1 MRTLTKLPLVVLS
14 ATLLT
19 WSVAA
24 ADEFQLYGYKQG
36 MTLEQA
42 KQIAVSQKQRL
53 EQLQL
58 ANAPNRV
65 AYGVFGSAD
74 DANELATLSFCH
86 DHLNGANYALGGGLR
101 IFISLVENY
110 KARNGYKVLHMDTDR
125 FIGDDGILHYQL
137 TAYLTREMDSFHLE
151 IILTDSELANA
162 TETRI
167 VFAESD
173 SGCK

>member
-1 MRTLTKLPLVVLS
+1 MKTLTKLPLAVLT

-19 WSVAA
+19 WNIAA

-42 KQIAVSQKQRL
+42 KQIAVSQNQRL
-53 EQLQL
+53 EELQL
-58 ANAPNRV
+58 PNASNRV

-74 DANELATLSFCH
+74 DTNDLATLSFCH
-86 DHLNGANYALGGGLR
+86 DRLNWVSYALSGGLR
-101 IFISLVENY
+101 IFVSLVENY
-110 KARNGYKVLHMDTDR
+110 KARNGYNVLHMDTDR
-125 FIGDDGILHYQL
+125 FSGDDGVLHYQL

-162 TETRI
+162 TETQI